1 LRQEILANQIGRG
14 ISIRRT
20 IRNGCAAE
28 KAIPFIR
35 QIGIAN
41 SNLLVADRRWIV
53 EFGTITALSRNH
65 RTRANAA
72 IDPGRQM
79 SVGINGLPEWLT
91 IKERLMNAP
100 IFVASK
106 R

>member
-1 LRQEILANQIGRG
+1 MHWDSVTAKRPMELICSVSL
-14 ISIRRT
+14 
-20 IRNGCAAE
+20 
-28 KAIPFIR
+28 
-35 QIGIAN
+35 IAKR
-41 SNLLVADRRWIV
+41 SGFSRRWIV

-91 IKERLMNAP
+91 IKERLVNAQ